1 MQVKQRL
8 WNDFVELLYKQSELF
23 DDHHPDFDEKLVAY
37 KINDKIYIKYDPGII
52 LFSGIN
58 YERI

>member
-1 MQVKQRL
+1 
-8 WNDFVELLYKQSELF
+8 VEFLYQQIEIF
-23 DDHHPDFDEKLVAY
+23 DDHLPDFDEKLVTY
-37 KINDKIYIKYDPGII
+37 EINDKIYIKFDSGII